1 MEIDPI
7 QLQTQ
12 FAKFD
17 LEDQTQSNSQL
28 VEKPFA
34 DFFKEKLGEVN
45 NLQKNSE
52 AMTASFAA
60 GETDNIHDVMIAAEK
75 AKIAVNLT
83 TAVQNKVIDA
93 YNEIMRLQV

>member
-1 MEIDPI
+1 
-7 QLQTQ
+7 
-12 FAKFD
+12 
-17 LEDQTQSNSQL
+17 

-34 DFFKEKLGEVN
+34 DFLKDKLEEVN
-45 NLQKNSE
+45 SLQKNSE

>member
-17 LEDQTQSNSQL
+17 LEDQTQSNSQP

-34 DFFKEKLGEVN
+34 DFLKEKLGEVN

>member
-17 LEDQTQSNSQL
+17 LEDQTQSNSQK

-34 DFFKEKLGEVN
+34 DFLEEKLGEVN